1 MDSALVKVFLFLLLA
16 LGVFLW
22 VGYSVTGLTG
32 GENRAAAIVE
42 VGPEGGEI
50 IFWGKGRC
58 FTCHSIG
65 DRGSAVR
72 GPNQGQFGQKFPE
85 PIGVRAATRAK
96 ERSEATGLE
105 YTVTDYLV
113 ESVGNPGAY
122 VVDGYKN
129 EMAIVYA
136 PPISLNLDEVKS
148 VISYLQSQ
156 GGDIDMEAIENP
168 SEIAQGFYAKILAA
182 SAAGGGDPDSGQVVF
197 EDNCAECHILNGDGG
212 EIGPDLTGVGAKGLK
227 FISDSILRP
236 AKNITAGFETY
247 DVVAHDGRK
256 TSGIKTRDEAAEI
269 DITKATGEVV
279 TVAKSDIK
287 EITEDKTRSIMPEDL
302 TEALTIK
309 DYQDVRAFLLMQ
321 KGE

>member
-1 MDSALVKVFLFLLLA
+1 MDSALTKVFLFLLLA

-32 GENRAAAIVE
+32 GEKRAAAIVE

-72 GPNQGQFGQKFPE
+72 GPNQGQFGEKFPE

-96 ERSEATGLE
+96 ARSEATGLQ
-105 YTVTDYLV
+105 YTATDYLV

-148 VISYLQSQ
+148 VLSYLQSQ

-168 SEIAQGFYAKILAA
+168 SEIAQAFYAKILAA
-182 SAAGGGDPDSGQVVF
+182 AAAGGGDPDNGQVVF
-197 EDNCAECHILNGDGG
+197 EDNCTECHVLNGDGG

-236 AKNITAGFETY
+236 AKTITAGFETY
-247 DVVAHDGRK
+247 DVIALDGRK
-256 TSGIKTRDEAAEI
+256 TSGIKTRDEAGEI

-279 TVAKSDIK
+279 TLAKSDIK